1 MSVTLE
7 NQLELE
13 AEMMTGGIHR
23 FRKALDAAV
32 SGNREG
38 QTKHGRA
45 ILSRIIEAVS
55 EGVRDIQ
62 DNPKSNRD
70 ITHGLIK
77 DMDAEQVAFIACVS
91 LVDSLSKKTILLHVA
106 STIGANIEIQDRL
119 DKWIASEGS
128 VAENTI
134 KLAMKKGMTARR
146 FGLTHKMNK
155 DGYNHTQWSKT
166 DRIHVGLRMVD
177 VIIKTTGII
186 ELTKQVI
193 SSKKTVNHIKATQGT
208 EEWVKAFNEIAE
220 VAKPMYA
227 PCIIPPKEWTGV
239 TGGGYHGKIIDEL
252 PIVRRS

>member
-32 SGNREG
+32 VGNREG
-38 QTKHGRA
+38 QTKHGRI
-45 ILSRIIEAVS
+45 ILSKIIDAVT
-55 EGVRDIQ
+55 EGVREIQ
-62 DNPKSNRD
+62 NNPKSNRD
-70 ITHGLIK
+70 ITYGLIK
-77 DMDAEQVAFIACVS
+77 DMDAEQVAFIACIS
-91 LVDSLSKKTILLHVA
+91 LVDSLSKKTVLLHVA
-106 STIGANIEIQDRL
+106 RTIGANIEIQDRL
-119 DKWIASEGS
+119 DKWIVSEGS

-155 DGYNHTQWSKT
+155 DGYKHTEWEKT

-177 VIIKTTGII
+177 IIIRTTGII
-186 ELTKQVI
+186 ELTKQVV
-193 SSKKTVNHIKATQGT
+193 SSKKTVNHIKATKGT
-208 EEWVKAFNEIAE
+208 EDWVKAFNEIAE

-227 PCIIPPKEWTGV
+227 PCIIPPKEWTST
-239 TGGGYHGKIIDEL
+239 TGGGYHGKLIDEL
-252 PIVRRS
+252 PIVRRK